1 MNGMLPTTALLRCW
15 NTFEATA
22 ELQRF
27 NCCFASAL
35 TWKSDG
41 RGAGEAAPWQRSQQH
56 TRWGTVPHPISA
68 MTQTS
73 QCHAKCWETHS
84 TASRLLPLSSH
95 RQFPEPE
102 NDTNNSLA
110 SEQDPEESAGA
121 QESLSWAGGSRQV
134 PCFSSP
140 YLAQPSPQTVFQ
152 LLTIT
157 TFKVR
162 A

>member
-1 MNGMLPTTALLRCW
+1 
-15 NTFEATA
+15 
-22 ELQRF
+22 
-27 NCCFASAL
+27 
-35 TWKSDG
+35 
-41 RGAGEAAPWQRSQQH
+41 
-56 TRWGTVPHPISA
+56 
-68 MTQTS
+68 MTQIT
-73 QCHAKCWETHS
+73 
-84 TASRLLPLSSH
+84 
-95 RQFPEPE
+95 
-102 NDTNNSLA
+102 A

-121 QESLSWAGGSRQV
+121 QESLPWAGGSRQV